1 MDRKAWIVIILCC
14 LGLAVNL
21 HYSRKNRESLVERE
35 RERQAEQAA
44 KAKEEEKTQGEQ
56 QAQDGEQA
64 EAANPAFASLVQ
76 PRAPASRVDAS
87 LTAWSRAPPL
97 SPSIP

>member
-44 KAKEEEKTQGEQ
+44 KAVANLAVG
-56 QAQDGEQA
+56 
-64 EAANPAFASLVQ
+64 EAA
-76 PRAPASRVDAS
+76 RWRVDTVS
-87 LTAWSRAPPL
+87 EQLRPESMEV
-97 SPSIP
+97 

>member
-64 EAANPAFASLVQ
+64 AAANPG
-76 PRAPASRVDAS
+76 D
-87 LTAWSRAPPL
+87 L
-97 SPSIP
+97 SPISPAPESDPVVQEETPTLTS